1 MRFSRLSRVAVLA
14 LTVGSLG
21 TAACFGS
28 FNVTRNLW
36 SFNKKVS
43 PNKWVQ
49 EVVFLAFNFIPVYGV
64 AGLIDA
70 VVVNSVE
77 FWTGENPVK
86 VSSRIQVD
94 KNTYVYRTL
103 LEKNGVRVMEL
114 QMFRFEKLAA
124 STTVQYVP
132 GSNHVGY
139 KTSYPDGRVEHHVS
153 VLRAD
158 GTAFVF
164 AGTYGDLLLSES
176 RLGN

>member
-28 FNVTRNLW
+28 FHVTRNLW

-49 EVVFLAFNFIPVYGV
+49 EVVFLAFNFIPVYGI
-64 AGLIDA
+64 AGLVDA
-70 VVVNSVE
+70 VVVNSIE

-94 KNTYVYRTL
+94 KNTYVYRSL

-114 QMFRFEKLAA
+114 KMFRSDNLVS

-132 GSNHVGY
+132 GATHVNF
-139 KTSYPDGRVEHHVS
+139 KTTYSDGRVEHLVS
-153 VLRAD
+153 GLKPD

-164 AGTYGDLLLSES
+164 AGTYGDLLLSAS
-176 RLGN
+176 KLGN

>member
-1 MRFSRLSRVAVLA
+1 MRFSRLSRSVVLA

-28 FNVTRNLW
+28 FNVTRNVW

-43 PNKWVQ
+43 PNKWAQ
-49 EVVFLAFNFIPVYGV
+49 ELVFLAFNIIPVYGI

-94 KNTYVYRTL
+94 ENTYVYRTL
-103 LEKNGVRVMEL
+103 MEKNGVRVMEL
-114 QMFRFEKLAA
+114 KLFKSNNLAA
-124 STTVQYVP
+124 TTTVQYVP
-132 GSNHVGY
+132 GATNARF
-139 KTSYPDGRVEHHVS
+139 KTTYPDGRVEHHVS
-153 VLRAD
+153 VLKPD

-164 AGTYGDLLLSES
+164 AGTYSDLLLSES

>member
-14 LTVGSLG
+14 LVAGSLG

-28 FNVTRNLW
+28 FHVTRNVW

-43 PNKWVQ
+43 PNKWAQ
-49 EVVFLAFNFIPVYGV
+49 ELVFLAFNIIPVYGI
-64 AGLIDA
+64 AGFVDA

-77 FWTGENPVK
+77 FWTGTNPVK

-94 KNTYVYRTL
+94 KDTYVYRTL

-114 QMFRFEKLAA
+114 KMFRFDNLTAT
-124 STTVQYVP
+124 TTVQYVP
-132 GSNHVGY
+132 GATHVGF
-139 KTSYPDGRVEHHVS
+139 KTTYPDGRVEHLVS
-153 VLRAD
+153 VLKAD

-164 AGTYGDLLLSES
+164 AGTYGELLLSES